1 MFPFMLRQLAAN
13 RHFGNILATYF
24 MDNDEAAD
32 MRQKARLSRWA
43 FRLAERIARQRGVG
57 GSGARAALP
66 RLRRRCNDHAATERF
81 WRRFADC
88 KVTGA
93 RVSVG

>member
-1 MFPFMLRQLAAN
+1 MFPLMLRQLAAN

-32 MRQKARLSRWA
+32 RRQKARLRRWVSR
-43 FRLAERIARQRGVG
+43 LRGLLRG
-57 GSGARAALP
+57 GGTRAAEACAALL
-66 RLRRRCNDHAATERF
+66 RLRRRCNDHAATERL

-88 KVTGA
+88 KITGA